1 MSLCDRARGF
11 SCLSRSWETQPVWQN
26 LSSFSAAYTKCMTV
40 VVRQHVYYGSSK
52 NYSHKRHTNLLS
64 WYSKHKNFNL
74 SFFSFM
80 FSENWMPFFSF
91 LFFFL
96 YAVRKLFFSSCVIES
111 WFRLL
116 ETCSLLGGLM
126 RCDLVFQSKF

>member
-1 MSLCDRARGF
+1 MLVQELGDPACLAEPKQLLCCLYPVYDRGGQAAR
-11 SCLSRSWETQPVWQN
+11 LLWILKELLRQETYQP
-26 LSSFSAAYTKCMTV
+26 
-40 VVRQHVYYGSSK
+40 
-52 NYSHKRHTNLLS
+52 LS

-74 SFFSFM
+74 SFFSVI
-80 FSENWMPFFSF
+80 FSENWMPFFF

-96 YAVRKLFFSSCVIES
+96 YAVRKLFFSSCIIES
-111 WFRLL
+111 CFRML